1 MTNDTKM
8 IHDVSTD
15 EITIVELTD
24 AEQSERNAE
33 SLANEMSKNE
43 AKLKAENLRLTKI
56 EAYTKLGLTPD
67 EIEALLPTP
76 ETFVS

>member
-1 MTNDTKM
+1 MTNNTKM

>member
-43 AKLKAENLRLTKI
+43 AKLKAENLRSTKI